1 MIRAIVCGAGGRMGG
16 RIITLMAQDGELK
29 LFGAVER
36 KEHPLVGKD
45 IGECLGIGKMEV
57 FITDDLRN
65 CIDKGDVIID
75 FTSPEASLNHLR
87 LASEFGKA
95 MVIGSTG
102 FTKEEL
108 EEIKK
113 LAQMIPLVLS
123 PNMSIGVN
131 ILFKLVEMAAQ
142 TLGDEYDVEIIEA
155 HHHHKKDAPSGT
167 AMKLAEIITE
177 KLNRNMDVCVYQ
189 RRGFIGERSRKEIGI
204 QVIRGGDIVG
214 DHIIMFCGE
223 GERIELIHRAHSRD
237 NFAKGAIRA
246 AKWVVNQKKGLYNM
260 QDVLALGKDR

>member
-1 MIRAIVCGAGGRMGG
+1 
-16 RIITLMAQDGELK
+16 
-29 LFGAVER
+29 
-36 KEHPLVGKD
+36 
-45 IGECLGIGKMEV
+45 
-57 FITDDLRN
+57 
-65 CIDKGDVIID
+65 
-75 FTSPEASLNHLR
+75 
-87 LASEFGKA
+87 